1 MSKIQLDKVRC
12 IFFTLK
18 FLKSVSLNYLMF
30 PIMTGYNKI
39 EIGYIALNSETP
51 AFPHRILKSKEFLN

>member
-1 MSKIQLDKVRC
+1 
-12 IFFTLK
+12 
-18 FLKSVSLNYLMF
+18 MF

-51 AFPHRILKSKEFLN
+51 AFHKSNQIKSNQIKSNQIKSNQIKSNQILKSKEF

>member
-1 MSKIQLDKVRC
+1 
-12 IFFTLK
+12 
-18 FLKSVSLNYLMF
+18 MF

-51 AFPHRILKSKEFLN
+51 AFYANQVKSSLKSKEF